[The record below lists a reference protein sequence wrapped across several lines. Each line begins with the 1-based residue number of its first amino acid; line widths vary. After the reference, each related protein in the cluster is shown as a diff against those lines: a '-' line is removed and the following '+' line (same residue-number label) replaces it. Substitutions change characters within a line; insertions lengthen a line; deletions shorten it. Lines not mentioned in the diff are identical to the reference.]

1 MTFMFVNISFKS
13 VPILS
18 RDLKDE
24 KLGILLKFK
33 FLKFFTLNQTFFR
46 LLSFRFLDCK
56 VKVARGDKSLTDPKT
71 FHEIVKLIS

>member
-1 MTFMFVNISFKS
+1 MTFMFVNTSFKS

-33 FLKFFTLNQTFFR
+33 FLKFFTLNQT
-46 LLSFRFLDCK
+46 LLSLRFLDCK